1 MYPSDA
7 DARAMICD
15 IGRKMYQRQFVA
27 ANDGNMTIRVGREAL
42 IVTPTGVSKGD
53 LTPDKLLK
61 VDFDGNVLEG
71 TLKPTSEMPMHIRI
85 YGENDEIRSTAH
97 AHPVFLSCFA
107 NMGAELDLALTPA
120 TAALSGRIPVAPYCN
135 PGSRELADSV
145 APYVRDFSVV
155 MLANHGPVSWGRSP
169 LEAWHILEEAE
180 HYAKLA
186 VIQKYIVREFRP
198 VSKSQIKEAA
208 ARHGV
213 TINQRRLVAAPDA
226 TNNTEP
232 AVSLS
237 AKQISG
243 ITLDDATIERIAEAV
258 ADKLKSIKV

>member
-7 DARAMICD
+7 EAKEMICA
-15 IGRKMYQRQFVA
+15 IGRKMYQKQFVA

-53 LTPDKLLK
+53 LAPGMLLK
-61 VDFDGNVLEG
+61 VDFGGNVLEG
-71 TLKPTSEMPMHIRI
+71 ELKPTSEMLMHIRI
-85 YGENDEIRSTAH
+85 YAENDEIRSTAH
-97 AHPVFLSCFA
+97 AHPIFLSCFA

-120 TAALSGRIPVAPYCN
+120 TAALSGRIPVEPYCS

-145 APYVRDFSVV
+145 APYVRDFNVV

-198 VSKSQIKEAA
+198 VSKSQIEEAA
-208 ARHGV
+208 AKHGV
-213 TINQRRLVAAPDA
+213 KINHRRLVAAPDA
-226 TNNTEP
+226 TDNTEP
-232 AVSLS
+232 AASLAS
-237 AKQISG
+237 KQIPG
-243 ITLDDATIERIAEAV
+243 LPLDDVTIERIAEAV
-258 ADKLKSIKV
+258 VKKLKRAKG